1 MPKSNN
7 RVEAFELVDRAIRLQ
22 LADSGDLSEV
32 EACLRK
38 ALALDPGNIEA
49 LQETAHF
56 YDAVTPN
63 AKKAKKY
70 AVDCR
75 GRAASVASEMDGILE
90 GVASKEVGSDEK
102 RTSVQDRPHSYTRW
116 KGTALW
122 KAVEKGIADLVEN
135 RDIVE
140 KTPRAYIVG
149 YICKAVSRGKV
160 KIGADLKR

>member
-7 RVEAFELVDRAIRLQ
+7 RIESFALADRAIRLQ
-22 LADSGDLSEV
+22 LADDGDPSEV
-32 EACLRK
+32 EECLKK
-38 ALALDPGNIEA
+38 ALALDPENIEA
-49 LQETAHF
+49 LQEAAHF

-63 AKKAKKY
+63 ARKAKKY
-70 AVDCR
+70 ALDCR
-75 GRAASVASEMDGILE
+75 GRAAKVASEMDGILE
-90 GVASKEVGSDEK
+90 GADSKVAS
-102 RTSVQDRPHSYTRW
+102 DRQHPYTRW

-149 YICKAVSRGKV
+149 YICKAVSRGKDR
-160 KIGADLKR
+160 IAQT